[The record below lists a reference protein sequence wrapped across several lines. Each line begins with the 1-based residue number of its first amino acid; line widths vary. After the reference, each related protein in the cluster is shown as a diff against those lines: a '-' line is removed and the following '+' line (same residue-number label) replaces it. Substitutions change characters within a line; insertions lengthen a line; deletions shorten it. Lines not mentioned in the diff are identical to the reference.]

1 MSVLRI
7 QPVRSRSE
15 KKLFLEFPWQLYQD
29 DPCWIPP
36 LRMEQKELVGYR
48 SNPFWERNSIQTF
61 LAFRGKEVCGRIAAI
76 ENRVH
81 NEYRREQIGFFGFFE
96 CIDDQDAAS
105 GLLDAARQWLAE
117 RRLFAIR
124 GPASPGFH
132 YVHGAL
138 IEGFDSPPTFQ
149 MPYNPPYYAR
159 LLESYGFHKAQD
171 MYAYYGR
178 LDMLPKSSA
187 KLAPLSEQ
195 IIERFKIRVRPMD
208 TSRFLDE
215 VRSFLD
221 IYNRSLVGH
230 WGFAPMSPAE
240 VEHRAKGLRWLI
252 VPELAMVAE
261 IDGKPVGA
269 VFCLPDYNP
278 RIRQIDG
285 RLLPLGLL
293 RLLLGKR
300 KIKKIRLLAA
310 NVLPEYQR
318 IGVGLV
324 LLRALVPYGVQAAIE
339 EVEYSWVMECNQ
351 LSRGSLE
358 KGGAKRIK
366 TYRLFDLESSTT
378 AT

>member
-1 MSVLRI
+1 MSELRI
-7 QPVRSRSE
+7 QPVQSRGD
-15 KKLFLEFPWQLYQD
+15 KRLFLEYPWKLYRN

-36 LRMEQKELVGYR
+36 LRMDQKELVGYQHH
-48 SNPFWERNSIQTF
+48 PFWEKNSIQTF

-81 NEYRREQIGFFGFFE
+81 NEYRHERIGFFGFFE
-96 CIDDQDAAS
+96 CIDDQDVAR

-117 RRLFAIR
+117 RQLFAIR
-124 GPASPGFH
+124 GPSSPGLN
-132 YVHGAL
+132 YTHGAL
-138 IEGFDSPPTFQ
+138 IEGFDSPPTFL
-149 MPYNPPYYAR
+149 MPYNPPYYPR

-171 MYAYYGR
+171 MYAYYGH
-178 LDMLPKSSA
+178 LDMLPRSSA
-187 KLAPLSEQ
+187 KLGPLADQ
-195 IIERFKIRVRPMD
+195 IVERFNIHLRPMS
-208 TSRFLDE
+208 TSRFLED

-221 IYNRSLVGH
+221 IYNRSMVDH
-230 WGFAPMSPAE
+230 WGFAPMSAAE
-240 VEHRAKGLRWLI
+240 VEHMAKSLRWLI
-252 VPELAMVAE
+252 IPELAMAAE
-261 IDGKPVGA
+261 IDGKPIGA

-285 RLLPLGLL
+285 RLLPFGII
-293 RLLLGKR
+293 RLLAGKR

-324 LLRALVPYGVQAAIE
+324 LLRALVPKGLEMGLE

-366 TYRLFDLESSTT
+366 SYRLFDLD
-378 AT
+378 APA